1 MIFGNPRGS
10 TGYGEEFVA
19 ATRHDW
25 EAPIQD
31 VMAIADLQPSS
42 LGRQP
47 GWVLPGKLRRLHDQ
61 LDNRAYQPVQGCG
74 FCRSTC
80 NRFSQFGTSDAAY
93 MNGQFEFD
101 GDPWDNPEAYLSR
114 SPIMYVRNVETPLLL
129 IHSEGDLRCPIS
141 QADEMFVALKKLR
154 KPVVMVRFP
163 GESHNLSRT
172 GKPLHRVERL
182 EYMVAWFD
190 RYMGPEEKDYS
201 VPLKPANVV
210 LNCLNSRRWK
220 KVNPAVKQRSGR
232 RHIQG
237 NMGLSKTQP
246 ANKAA
251 GRLEGRVCFER
262 EVPINRFIVD
272 FLVDGWLVVEVDG
285 WSHLTASRQLE
296 DTKRQSGSDRGGFR

>member
-1 MIFGNPRGS
+1 M
-10 TGYGEEFVA
+10 
-19 ATRHDW
+19 
-25 EAPIQD
+25 
-31 VMAIADLQPSS
+31 
-42 LGRQP
+42 
-47 GWVLPGKLRRLHDQ
+47 
-61 LDNRAYQPVQGCG
+61 
-74 FCRSTC
+74 
-80 NRFSQFGTSDAAY
+80 
-93 MNGQFEFD
+93 
-101 GDPWDNPEAYLSR
+101 SR

-201 VPLKPANVV
+201 VPLAKPANVA

-232 RHIQG
+232 RYT
-237 NMGLSKTQP
+237 SKEIWGYHEDT
-246 ANKAA
+246 ASELKLARALKKA
-251 GRLEGRVCFER
+251 GVCFER
-262 EVPINRFIVD
+262 GSPAIVNINLIH
-272 FLVDGWLVVEVDG
+272 WP
-285 WSHLTASRQLE
+285 S
-296 DTKRQSGSDRGGFR
+296 KSDPLALA